1 MLFNIIFFSF
11 STGILYYCSHGNDSV
26 YIQHVY
32 CVVFTVVTMLF
43 GILYYILTIS
53 ATRRRAVLK
62 LYIIGID
69 IKLSANLSPS
79 YSTCS
84 PDVIVHFVNAFI
96 IYNTEYTSYN
106 IGVNIV
112 HREL

>member
-11 STGILYYCSHGNDSV
+11 STSILYYCSHGNDSA

-32 CVVFTVVTMLF
+32 CVVFTVITMLL
-43 GILYYILTIS
+43 GILYYILTVS
-53 ATRRRAVLK
+53 ATRRRAALK
-62 LYIIGID
+62 LYIGID
-69 IKLSANLSPS
+69 IKCSANLSPS
-79 YSTCS
+79 HSNCS
-84 PDVIVHFVNAFI
+84 PDVIVQFVNAFI